1 MSFEQSDRDPF
12 EVFGEPEEL
21 AETRP
26 QEIDFE
32 ALQDEAHRQAQANKV
47 KTAFSWAGFAG
58 GLAALVWIVGA
69 IGGPLSYYGVDAVM
83 AMDPAMQVGLI
94 ALAFGPALLF
104 WLGAASAGE
113 AMKARSLAAEL
124 TRLAQEAR
132 SPIEAG
138 EAQAQRLSL
147 TVKTE
152 IDALNDAVAAA
163 LNRLNEL
170 EAIAQRNTKLF
181 DGAIS
186 ATRENAMF
194 MTSTLENERNALMSL
209 NGELRGQTET
219 MAHSIGRQ
227 VRLMREASKL
237 VKTEITAAEDALE
250 THLASFAASASVL
263 AERTSSF
270 HQVADTA
277 NAAASQLNGTMA
289 EMLDGLGEATRLTDA
304 ARKSAHEAVL
314 AANETASAVRETTR
328 SAVFEAK
335 RAAQIIRAETQALQ
349 DAAADTLARLQ
360 AAAQAA
366 RDASEESQAAADRHS
381 ASIEKRLSALASAAG
396 AKKAAAAPTPQAR
409 VVERPMERVVER
421 KAERAAEVRA
431 HVEEES
437 ALYAAASAAVSRGA
451 SRQQARA
458 RTEPAPVANESRRGI
473 GATFKGFGAWG
484 NFTPARGEADF
495 EPANAPTEDDSFDL
509 VDFGSTNK
517 DPDSVLKAD
526 AIDVVLAS
534 GVDLDN
540 ALAPAD
546 LETIARSSRH
556 GAISRRQAVTDAA
569 PAAVGRVARH
579 IKRHADAM
587 KIAKDFRAR
596 PDLAKSEKKAE
607 SSDLVRAYLL
617 IDAALA

>member
-32 ALQDEAHRQAQANKV
+32 ALQDEVHRQAQANKV

-277 NAAASQLNGTMA
+277 HAAASQLNGTMA
-289 EMLDGLGEATRLTDA
+289 GMLDGLGEATRLTDA

-335 RAAQIIRAETQALQ
+335 RAAQTIRAETQALQ

-396 AKKAAAAPTPQAR
+396 AKKTAAPTPQAA
-409 VVERPMERVVER
+409 ERPVERVVER
-421 KAERAAEVRA
+421 KAERTIEVRA
-431 HVEEES
+431 HAEEES

-451 SRQQARA
+451 SRSQGRA
-458 RTEPAPVANESRRGI
+458 KAEPAPVANETRRGI

-495 EPANAPTEDDSFDL
+495 EPANAPTQDDGFDL